1 MNKDPKDESGP
12 QENIL
17 EEDRSKGS
25 YGHELGSSQTG
36 RGLGAEV
43 WEVGS
48 KRQRGEVTKGDHAS
62 RASGATGV
70 SAGPMPAA
78 ASSRLLEG
86 PKPSSL
92 WATRREWLQRPG
104 HPASPRR
111 PVPSCRSCLHRA
123 GHGPVPTPAPS
134 PPPSWVPI
142 PPQMSNLLPRSPTS
156 TAVPGPIPTSTP
168 VAGPVPRSPRQEH
181 LLVQLSRTDG
191 PGSQSCLVP
200 THLHA
205 DPHPVGEDAQTHRSL
220 GPSGPVPNAAS
231 YDRQKNVLPGVLRS
245 PGSVTPRFPGSVR
258 MLAPSP
264 SPLATVPCPLPSVL
278 FLPALSPPSPQ
289 ALGCEGGR

>member
-25 YGHELGSSQTG
+25 YGHERAAARQGRALEQRSGRWGRNG
-36 RGLGAEV
+36 RGAR
-43 WEVGS
+43 S
-48 KRQRGEVTKGDHAS
+48 PRVT
-62 RASGATGV
+62 TP
-70 SAGPMPAA
+70 AGPAGPRALARAPCLQPPPPRALQPLGDPQGVAA
-78 ASSRLLEG
+78 EA
-86 PKPSSL
+86 
-92 WATRREWLQRPG
+92 RP
-104 HPASPRR
+104 PASPRR

-123 GHGPVPTPAPS
+123 GHGPGPTSAPS
-134 PPPSWVPI
+134 PPPSRVPI

-168 VAGPVPRSPRQEH
+168 VPGPVPRSPRQEH

-205 DPHPVGEDAQTHRSL
+205 DPHPVGSL

-231 YDRQKNVLPGVLRS
+231 YGRQKNVLPGVLRS